1 MKGLTLRP
9 VVLSMLSVMLFAGLV
24 FGQANDRGI
33 ITGLVTD
40 SSGASVPAATVT
52 VTNQDTSVKTAVASD
67 TAGNYSTPP
76 LVLGT
81 YTVQVEKGGFKTFVR
96 SGIILTSGSQY
107 RQDIALE
114 LGAVSQTVEVKAASV
129 MLNAENAEVSHT
141 LTERYYEDLPA
152 VMGADIRL
160 AEALL
165 QVQPGYIP
173 MAPNGDAIFRGSQFQ
188 SRINGGQ
195 TMSTENW
202 FDGASFGY
210 AEGHQQT
217 QESTVPYSAV
227 KEMTVVENTF
237 SAQYGHTSGGFIQYS
252 TKSGTNQFH
261 GQIYD
266 YITNAKLDARKFF
279 SPNRLPLNQNNWG
292 AAAGGPITIPHVYN
306 GKDRTFF
313 FFNADG
319 LDYRSTVN
327 TGFVHYLPL
336 PAERTGDFSFL
347 LNTANQVGT
356 DALGRPIYQG
366 EIFNPAT
373 SRTVGGVNVRD
384 GYGFDPVTGLPI
396 PGAANIIPA
405 NDPLRSQI
413 AAKYVPLMPQP
424 DRVVPLLNQPN
435 GIGGFSDDN
444 KKIDVRTY
452 LFRVDHSFNNKFKMS
467 NTYYQNY
474 RPRVARCGGPGH
486 CDTKF
491 DGLNQSAKNDTYVG
505 DGFYQLITN
514 HYEHLQFDWVVKPN
528 VFNHT
533 TLAYDRWVMGGH
545 SVAQG
550 VGWNAK
556 LGITGFPTDNA
567 GPPAINFAGSSIPYT
582 YMGNNW
588 SNGYEVNNRW
598 QYLDDVTW
606 LTGKHTIKAGFEFRN
621 MDFPQ
626 HGWDGSGATGT
637 NYTFSRN
644 ETAGYDAKG
653 NNLNST
659 GDPFASLLLG
669 QVDNANFQIPIFFT
683 PRQRYVAP
691 WVNDDIK
698 LTPKL
703 TLSLGLRFDYQSAL
717 TEKHNRFSTF
727 DPNTSN
733 PGAGGIPGALIF
745 AGTGPGK
752 SGKTH
757 FEDPKWNVG
766 PRFGFAY
773 RVGEKN
779 VIRGGY
785 GIYYSGVAASQFQ
798 GYPTV
803 GYTSNPSV
811 PNVTSGFTPA
821 YYWDGTCPNL
831 PPSTVG
837 NAGTGGQCGFP
848 ASAIH
853 FPPFIDPTIQ
863 NGGSPLY
870 VPKDQ
875 ATLPR
880 YQNWSLSFQHQITQ
894 NMLLDVAYVGNH
906 GTRLVDNWSTNG
918 LLANMNDP
926 KVLALG
932 ANVLGADIN
941 SATAKA
947 AGITP
952 PYAGFAGDVAQA
964 LRLYPQYQGIIAR
977 SIPNGQSIYNALQVV
992 LEQRLSHGLQY
1003 RVAYTWSHLIN
1014 DGADA
1019 GQSGQIAGNNG
1030 ASGLQNPVNF
1040 QQGERGLSS
1049 DDIPHYLGISWI
1061 YELPLGK
1068 GKRFGGGATGALDKL
1083 ISGWKLS
1090 ATQIYQAGRPLGIQM
1105 NNSLGPYLFNISRR
1119 PDKVGVGRNPNFS
1132 DPNSP
1137 DPNKSR
1143 YLLASGWACPSGDTT
1158 KDCSGLTFGNAKRT
1172 DGSVRGFPYYN
1183 EDLNLFKDTPI
1194 TERTWVRFEAEA
1206 GNLPNRVYF
1215 CIPNQNWSS
1224 GSFGS
1229 TTSQCNIER
1238 RIQFGLTINF

>member
-1 MKGLTLRP
+1 MQGLNLRP
-9 VVLSMLSVMLFAGLV
+9 VVLSIMSVILFAGLA
-24 FGQANDRGI
+24 FGQANDRGV
-33 ITGLVTD
+33 ITGLITD
-40 SSGASVPAATVT
+40 SSGASVPSATVT
-52 VTNQDTSVKTAVASD
+52 ATNQDTGVKTTVASD
-67 TAGNYSTPP
+67 AAGNYSTPP
-76 LVLGT
+76 LILGT
-81 YTVQVEKGGFKTFVR
+81 YTLNVEKEGFKTFVR
-96 SGIILTSGSQY
+96 SGIILTSGTRY
-107 RQDIALE
+107 RQDVPLE
-114 LGAVSQTVEVKAASV
+114 LGAVTQTVEVKAAAGMINNES
-129 MLNAENAEVSHT
+129 AEVSHT
-141 LTERYYEDLPA
+141 LTQKYYEDLPA

-217 QESTVPYSAV
+217 QESAVPYSAV
-227 KEMTVVENTF
+227 KEMTVVENSF
-237 SAQYGHTSGGFIQYS
+237 SAQYGHTSGGFIQYT
-252 TKSGTNQFH
+252 TKSGTNEFH

-266 YITNAKLDARKFF
+266 YLTNAKLDARKFF
-279 SPNRLPLNQNNWG
+279 SANRLPLNQNNWG
-292 AAAGGPITIPHVYN
+292 AAVGGPIFIPHVYN
-306 GKDRTFF
+306 GKDKTFF

-319 LDYRSTVN
+319 LDYRSSVN
-327 TGFVHYLPL
+327 TGFVHFLPL

-347 LNTANQVGT
+347 LDTTNQVGT
-356 DALGRPIYQG
+356 DALGRPIFKG

-396 PGAANIIPA
+396 AGQANIIPA
-405 NDPLRSQI
+405 GDPLRSQI
-413 AAKYVPLMPQP
+413 AAKWIPLIPQP
-424 DRVVPLLNQPN
+424 DRVQTNLNVPN

-452 LFRVDHSFNNKFKMS
+452 LIRVDHSFNPKFRMS

-491 DGLNQSAKNDTYVG
+491 DGLNSSAKNDTYIG
-505 DGFYQLITN
+505 DGFFQLITN
-514 HYEHLQFDWVVKPN
+514 HYEHLQFDWVLKPN

-533 TLAYDRWVMGGH
+533 TLAYDRWTMAGH

-556 LGITGFPTDNA
+556 LGITGFPIDNS
-567 GPPAINFAGSSIPYT
+567 GPPNIDFGGTIPYPHF
-582 YMGNNW
+582 GRDW
-588 SNGYEVNNRW
+588 SDGFEVNNRW

-626 HGWDGSGATGT
+626 HGWDGGGATGT
-637 NYTFSRN
+637 RYFFSRN
-644 ETAGYDAKG
+644 ETAGFDAKG
-653 NNLNST
+653 NNLSAT

-669 QVDNANFQIPIFFT
+669 QVDNANFSIPIFFT
-683 PRQRYVAP
+683 PRQKYVAP

-703 TLSLGLRFDYQSAL
+703 TLSVGLRFDYQSGL

-727 DPNTSN
+727 DPNTPN

-745 AGTGPGK
+745 AGSGPGK
-752 SGKTH
+752 SGKTQ

-773 RVGEKN
+773 RLGDKN

-798 GYPTV
+798 GFPTV
-803 GYTSNPSV
+803 GYTSNPTAS
-811 PNVTSGFTPA
+811 NVTNGFLPG
-821 YYWDGTCPNL
+821 YYWDGGTCPTL
-831 PPSTVG
+831 TGAVG
-837 NAGTGGQCGFP
+837 NAGTNGQCGFP
-848 ASAIH
+848 TQNIKT
-853 FPPFIDPTIQ
+853 PPFIDPTIQ

-870 VPKDQ
+870 VPKDE

-880 YQNWSLSFQHQITQ
+880 YQNWSLSFQRQLTQ
-894 NMLLDVAYVGNH
+894 NMVIDVAYVGNH

-918 LLANMNDP
+918 LLANMNNP
-926 KVLALG
+926 SVLSLG
-932 ANVLGADIN
+932 AALLQSDIN
-941 SATAKA
+941 SPQAKA
-947 AGITP
+947 AGIKL
-952 PYAGFAGDVAQA
+952 PYPGFTGDVAQA

-977 SIPNGQSIYNALQVV
+977 SIPNGFSLYRALQLV
-992 LEQRLSHGLQY
+992 LEQRITNGLQF
-1003 RVAYTWSHLIN
+1003 RVSYTWSNLVN

-1030 ASGLQNPVNF
+1030 ASGLQNPVDF
-1040 QQGERGLSS
+1040 QKAERGLSS
-1049 DDIPHYLGISWI
+1049 DDIAQYLGLAWI
-1061 YELPLGK
+1061 YELPFGK
-1068 GKRFGGGATGALDKL
+1068 GKKFGGGATGALDKL

-1090 ATQIYQAGRPLGIQM
+1090 STQIYQSGRPLGISM
-1105 NNSLGPYLFNISRR
+1105 DNNLGGLLFNISKR
-1119 PDKVGVGRNPNFS
+1119 PNKVGPGRNPNFS

-1137 DPNKSR
+1137 DPSKSR
-1143 YLLASGWACPSGDTT
+1143 YLLSSGWADPGA
-1158 KDCSGLTFGNAKRT
+1158 LNFGNATRT

-1183 EDLNLFKDTPI
+1183 EDVNLFKDTHI

-1206 GNLPNRVYF
+1206 GNLFNRVYF

-1224 GSFGS
+1224 PAFGS

-1238 RIQFGLTINF
+1238 RVQFGLTINF